1 MGLLPFGMFLK
12 HKVMKNIYG
21 KNNCIMFALLL
32 DDHNYNE
39 RTNIYGLYKSLF
51 RVNTNYPLQY
61 DKTKSPANDKT
72 KLLQYQS

>member
-1 MGLLPFGMFLK
+1 
-12 HKVMKNIYG
+12 
-21 KNNCIMFALLL
+21 MFALLL

-72 KLLQYQS
+72 KLITISIIIQIGPNQSHKNVQLTGYR